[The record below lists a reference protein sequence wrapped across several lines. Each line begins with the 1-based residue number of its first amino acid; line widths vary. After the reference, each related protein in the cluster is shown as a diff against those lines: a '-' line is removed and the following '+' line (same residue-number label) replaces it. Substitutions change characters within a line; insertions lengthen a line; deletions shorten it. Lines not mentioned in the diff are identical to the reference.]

1 MRLCMTLYPIGWI
14 APEPHSLSLLHLSF
28 SICLGSLPSISTVHK
43 KVCYIPF
50 LDYFKKIIKV
60 KLNLKKVKVMSGKV
74 VCCTNKQTNS
84 FKPIGN
90 SKVLWLQEN
99 KTLSLTVIVTKNIAN
114 VLEYWQLNQIWAKH
128 NQQNQWNCN
137 RYWSGKNDDSK

>member
-1 MRLCMTLYPIGWI
+1 
-14 APEPHSLSLLHLSF
+14 
-28 SICLGSLPSISTVHK
+28 VHK

-84 FKPIGN
+84 FKPFGN
-90 SKVLWLQEN
+90 FKGFMTTR
-99 KTLSLTVIVTKNIAN
+99 K
-114 VLEYWQLNQIWAKH
+114 
-128 NQQNQWNCN
+128 
-137 RYWSGKNDDSK
+137 